1 MLLHSA
7 ELKAG
12 IPKLKMSA
20 MRLPCM
26 HTIRSGA
33 AALAV
38 VFFTPGAPAT
48 PTAHGSSF
56 LDAEQSRIDY
66 TEPEVTQPRM
76 GCADLI
82 HVSDADNSVLS
93 ATLSAA
99 DAGRSDL
106 CVVRGVISPEV
117 RYIVY
122 LPARWNG
129 RLYMHGNGGYA
140 GEALDDEAGHM
151 ARLKAVRHG
160 FAAAFTNAGH
170 DAATERGGT
179 WAHNNLQKEID
190 FGFRAVHLTALT
202 AKKLAAAYYGKAPGY
217 SYFDGCSTG
226 GWQGFNEAQRFP
238 ADFDGILAG
247 APVFSLREMIW
258 QYWNIQKAI
267 AETPLSREKL
277 ALLGDIILTRYD
289 EADGVKDG
297 VIGNPPAVD
306 FDPQRDLPRMKGT
319 QQGFTDAEINTLAVI
334 YGPTFI
340 GNTEIYPR
348 TVIGGEFPGLAY
360 ADGTYTPV
368 APQSAWDGR
377 AVPDSKGGLGQ
388 SFIVKS
394 WFQYLA
400 FETDDAGRDWRELDP
415 ERDYPRTLQ
424 SGLIFNA
431 TDPDLRP
438 FQRRGGKMIIY
449 HGWADFG
456 INPMRTVEYY
466 REVAAVSGAEISGF
480 MQLYL
485 VPGMHHCN
493 GGVNVDRF
501 DLMTPLINWVEG
513 GVIPQDL
520 TGHRVEQGKVTRTRP
535 LCAWPRV
542 SRYRGNGSIDA
553 HENFECV
560 EPE

>member
-1 MLLHSA
+1 MA
-7 ELKAG
+7 CG
-12 IPKLKMSA
+12 
-20 MRLPCM
+20 
-26 HTIRSGA
+26 
-33 AALAV
+33 
-38 VFFTPGAPAT
+38 
-48 PTAHGSSF
+48 
-56 LDAEQSRIDY
+56 
-66 TEPEVTQPRM
+66 
-76 GCADLI
+76 DLI
-82 HVSDADNSVLS
+82 HLSDADNSILS
-93 ATLSAA
+93 ATLIPALP
-99 DAGRSDL
+99 DGQEI

-122 LPARWNG
+122 LPGRWNG

-140 GEALDDEAGHM
+140 GESLDDEIGHL
-151 ARLKAVRHG
+151 ARLKAARHG
-160 FAAAFTNAGH
+160 FAAAFTNTGH
-170 DAATERGGT
+170 DAATEPGGT
-179 WAHNNLQKEID
+179 WAHNNLQKEIG
-190 FGFRAVHLTALT
+190 FGFRAVHLTTVT
-202 AKKLAAAYYGKAPGY
+202 AKRLAASYYGKAPAY

-226 GWQGFNEAQRFP
+226 GLQGFNEAQRFP
-238 ADFDGILAG
+238 ADFDGIIAG

-277 ALLGDIILTRYD
+277 EMLGDFILDRYD
-289 EADGVKDG
+289 EADGVRDG

-319 QQGFTDAEINTLAVI
+319 QQGFTDDEISTLAVI

-340 GNTEIYPR
+340 GEAEIYPR

-368 APQSAWDGR
+368 APQTAWDGR
-377 AVPDSKGGLGQ
+377 AVPDNKGGLGQ

-400 FETDDAGRDWRELDP
+400 FATDDADRDWLELDP
-415 ERDYPRTLQ
+415 ERDYPGTLQ

-466 REVAAVSGAEISGF
+466 HEVAAVLGDEISGF
-480 MQLYL
+480 LQLYL
-485 VPGMHHCN
+485 VPGMHHCS

-513 GVIPQDL
+513 NVIPRGL
-520 TGHRVEQGKVTRTRP
+520 TGHRTEQGRITRTRP
-535 LCAWPRV
+535 LCAYPRV
-542 SRYRGNGSIDA
+542 ARYRGAGSIDA
-553 HENFECV
+553 HESFECV
-560 EPE
+560 DPE

>member
-1 MLLHSA
+1 MPYRA

-12 IPKLKMSA
+12 SPKLKM
-20 MRLPCM
+20 LPM
-26 HTIRSGA
+26 KLTWKLTVRSIVV
-33 AALAV
+33 ALAA
-38 VFFTPGAPAT
+38 VFFTPVTPAA
-48 PTAHGSSF
+48 PTANGSSF
-56 LDAEQSRIDY
+56 LDAAQSRIDY
-66 TEPEVTQPRM
+66 SKPAVTQLRM
-76 GCADLI
+76 GCGDIIYL
-82 HVSDADNSVLS
+82 SDADNSILS
-93 ATLSAA
+93 ATLFPAQP
-99 DAGRSDL
+99 DQPEM

-117 RYIVY
+117 RYIVN
-122 LPARWNG
+122 LPSRWNG

-140 GEALDDEAGHM
+140 GEALDDEAGRL
-151 ARLKAVRHG
+151 ARLKAIRHG
-160 FAAAFTNAGH
+160 FAAVFTNTGH
-170 DAATERGGT
+170 DAATEPGGA

-202 AKKLAAAYYGKAPGY
+202 AKNLAAAYYGKAPGY

-226 GWQGFNEAQRFP
+226 GLQGFNEAQRFP
-238 ADFDGILAG
+238 DDFDGILAG

-277 ALLGDIILTRYD
+277 ALLGEVILKYYD

-306 FDPQRDLPRMKGT
+306 FDPQRDLPRMKEALP
-319 QQGFTDAEINTLAVI
+319 GFTGDDLSTLATI

-340 GNTEIYPR
+340 GETEIYPR

-360 ADGTYTPV
+360 IDGTYTPV

-400 FETDDAGRDWRELDP
+400 FETDDPERDWRELDP

-466 REVAAVSGAEISGF
+466 RAVAELLGDEISGF
-480 MQLYL
+480 LQLYL

-513 GVIPQDL
+513 GVIPQGL

-542 SRYRGNGSIDA
+542 SRYRGTGSIDA
-553 HENFECV
+553 HENFACV

>member
-1 MLLHSA
+1 
-7 ELKAG
+7 
-12 IPKLKMSA
+12 MS
-20 MRLPCM
+20 LPRIL
-26 HTIRSGA
+26 TTQAIVVTLA
-33 AALAV
+33 A
-38 VFFTPGAPAT
+38 VFFTHVLPAT
-48 PTAHGSSF
+48 PTANGSSF
-56 LDAEQSRIDY
+56 SDAEQSHIDY
-66 TEPEVTQPRM
+66 TRREVTELRM
-76 GCADLI
+76 GCGDLI
-82 HVSDADNSVLS
+82 HLSDADNSILS
-93 ATLSAA
+93 AILSPAEP
-99 DAGRSDL
+99 DSPKM
-106 CVVRGVISPEV
+106 CVVRGAISPEV

-122 LPARWNG
+122 LPTRWNG

-140 GEALDDEAGHM
+140 GESLDDAVGHL
-151 ARLKAVRHG
+151 ARLKAARYG
-160 FAAAFTNAGH
+160 FAAAFTNTGH
-170 DAATERGGT
+170 DADTEPGGT
-179 WAHNNLQKEID
+179 WAHNNPQKEID
-190 FGFRAVHLTALT
+190 FGFRAVHLTTGA
-202 AKKLAAAYYGKAPGY
+202 AKWLAAAYYGKAPAY

-226 GWQGFNEAQRFP
+226 GLQGFNEAQRFP

-277 ALLGDIILTRYD
+277 ELLGDTILSRYD

-306 FDPQRDLPRMKGT
+306 FDPQRDLPRIKGT
-319 QQGFTDAEINTLAVI
+319 QQGFTEEEISTLAVI

-340 GNTEIYPR
+340 GEAEIYPR
-348 TVIGGEFPGLAY
+348 TVVGGEFPGLAY
-360 ADGTYTPV
+360 DDGTYTPV
-368 APQSAWDGR
+368 APQTAWDGR
-377 AVPDSKGGLGQ
+377 AVRDGKGGLGQ

-400 FETDDAGRDWRELDP
+400 FETDDADRDWRELDP
-415 ERDYPRTLQ
+415 QRDYPRTLQ

-466 REVAAVSGAEISGF
+466 REVAALLGDEIAGF
-480 MQLYL
+480 LQLYL

-513 GVIPQDL
+513 GATPQDL

-542 SRYRGNGSIDA
+542 SRYRGSGSIDA
-553 HENFECV
+553 HENFVCV
-560 EPE
+560 IPK